1 MSTFFSRIGLGTKL
15 SLLTGTSVAVLFLVF
30 TFLLSN
36 KASQQLETLAVEDLH
51 NQSTGVQDMVE
62 MFNSSL
68 SEEVES
74 YTRLFSSFL
83 PQPVTID
90 QAQRREINGISVPLL
105 KGGDSDLHE
114 NNAIVDDFL
123 TRTGAIA
130 TLFVRSGD
138 DFVRVA
144 TSLRKENG
152 DRAIGTKLDKA
163 SPAFAP
169 ALKGET
175 YRGLALLFGKRYIT
189 QYQPVKDNNGNT
201 IAILFVGVDITHSWE
216 IMRSKI
222 LGRQLG
228 DSGRFYV
235 LDRNNGKNY
244 GNYLFHPSEEGKRP
258 QWDERNLNTV
268 LQQTT
273 GTLEQQRP
281 DGHRQ
286 MLSWITVPGWNWT
299 VVGEVDKAALLND
312 VNTLRNQFLI
322 AGLVLSLLFAA
333 LFVVIVRRWLTRPL
347 RDAIGLASRY
357 ASGDLRA
364 SLEVKRQDEVGQ
376 LIDAI
381 NGIGN
386 GLHAIVL
393 QVRESAS
400 DIHHGT
406 NALAADSSEI
416 SEQINKQASSV
427 EETSASMEQLAATL
441 QQNAANMEEMQ
452 SLVNETAREVQKG
465 GITVEEAVAT
475 MDAIRTA
482 SQRIADITHVIESI
496 AFQTNILALNAAVEA
511 ARAGEHGKGF
521 AVVAQEVRA
530 LAARSANAVKEID
543 ELTSDTLKKVHEGH
557 TLSNNTR
564 QAMGSIT
571 AHMNHINQLVNEINN
586 ASHEQSAGINQVNIA
601 MTHIG
606 EATHINAGRV
616 SRSEQT
622 AGTLREKGAHLTEVV
637 RLFSLK
643 TD

>member
-15 SLLTGTSVAVLFLVF
+15 SLLTGTSVAVLFLIF

-258 QWDERNLNTV
+258 QWDERDLNTV

-564 QAMGSIT
+564 QAMDSIT

-586 ASHEQSAGINQVNIA
+586 ASHEQSAGVNQVNIA

>member
-105 KGGDSDLHE
+105 KGGESDLHE

-216 IMRSKI
+216 IMRNKI

-258 QWDERNLNTV
+258 QWDERDLNTV

-273 GTLEQQRP
+273 GTLEQQRT

-416 SEQINKQASSV
+416 SGQINKQASSV

>member
-74 YTRLFSSFL
+74 YTRLFNSFL
-83 PQPVTID
+83 PQPVTLD
-90 QAQRREINGISVPLL
+90 QSQRRDINGISVPLL

-114 NNAIVDDFL
+114 NNTLVDDFL

-130 TLFVRSGD
+130 TLFVHSGD

-189 QYQPVKDNNGNT
+189 QYQPVKDSSGNT

-228 DSGRFYV
+228 DSGHFYV

-258 QWDERNLNTV
+258 QWDERDLNTV
-268 LQQTT
+268 LQETA
-273 GTLEQQRP
+273 GTLEQQRT

-299 VVGEVDKAALLND
+299 VVGEVDKALLLND
-312 VNTLRNQFLI
+312 VNRLRNQFLI
-322 AGLVLSLLFAA
+322 AGLALSLLFAA

-357 ASGDLRA
+357 ASGDLRD
-364 SLEVKRQDEVGQ
+364 SLDIKRQDEVGQ
-376 LIDAI
+376 LIEAI

-386 GLHAIVL
+386 GLHTIVL

-441 QQNAANMEEMQ
+441 QQNAASMEEMQ
-452 SLVNETAREVQKG
+452 SLVNETAVEVQKG

-543 ELTSDTLKKVHEGH
+543 ELTSDTLKKVREGH

-601 MTHIG
+601 MAHIG
-606 EATHINAGRV
+606 EATHINAERV
-616 SRSEQT
+616 TRSEQT
-622 AGTLREKGAHLTEVV
+622 AETLREKGAHLTEVV

>member
-138 DFVRVA
+138 DYVRVA

-258 QWDERNLNTV
+258 QWDERDLNTV

-543 ELTSDTLKKVHEGH
+543 ELTSDTLKKVQEGH

>member
-258 QWDERNLNTV
+258 QWDERDLNTV

-347 RDAIGLASRY
+347 HDAIGLASRY

-557 TLSNNTR
+557 MLSNNTR

>member
-1 MSTFFSRIGLGTKL
+1 
-15 SLLTGTSVAVLFLVF
+15 
-30 TFLLSN
+30 
-36 KASQQLETLAVEDLH
+36 
-51 NQSTGVQDMVE
+51 
-62 MFNSSL
+62 
-68 SEEVES
+68 
-74 YTRLFSSFL
+74 
-83 PQPVTID
+83 
-90 QAQRREINGISVPLL
+90 
-105 KGGDSDLHE
+105 
-114 NNAIVDDFL
+114 
-123 TRTGAIA
+123 
-130 TLFVRSGD
+130 
-138 DFVRVA
+138 
-144 TSLRKENG
+144 
-152 DRAIGTKLDKA
+152 
-163 SPAFAP
+163 
-169 ALKGET
+169 
-175 YRGLALLFGKRYIT
+175 
-189 QYQPVKDNNGNT
+189 
-201 IAILFVGVDITHSWE
+201 
-216 IMRSKI
+216 
-222 LGRQLG
+222 
-228 DSGRFYV
+228 
-235 LDRNNGKNY
+235 
-244 GNYLFHPSEEGKRP
+244 
-258 QWDERNLNTV
+258 
-268 LQQTT
+268 
-273 GTLEQQRP
+273 
-281 DGHRQ
+281 

-299 VVGEVDKAALLND
+299 VVGEVDKAVLLND
-312 VNTLRNQFLI
+312 VNSLRNQFLI

-381 NGIGN
+381 NGIGK

-400 DIHHGT
+400 DIHLGT
-406 NALAADSSEI
+406 NQLAADSSEI

-427 EETSASMEQLAATL
+427 EETSASMEQLAATV

-452 SLVNETAREVQKG
+452 SLVNETCQEVQKG
-465 GITVEEAVAT
+465 GTTVGEAVTT

-496 AFQTNILALNAAVEA
+496 SFQTNILALNAAVEA

-543 ELTSDTLKKVHEGH
+543 ELTSDTLKKVREGH
-557 TLSNNTR
+557 TLSDNTR
-564 QAMGSIT
+564 QAMESIT
-571 AHMNHINQLVNEINN
+571 AHMKHINQLVNEINN

>member
-74 YTRLFSSFL
+74 YTRLFNSFL
-83 PQPVTID
+83 PQPVTLD
-90 QAQRREINGISVPLL
+90 QSQRRDINGISVPLL

-114 NNAIVDDFL
+114 NNTLVDDFL

-189 QYQPVKDNNGNT
+189 QYQPVKDSSGNT

-228 DSGRFYV
+228 DSGHFYV

-258 QWDERNLNTV
+258 QWDERDLNTV
-268 LQQTT
+268 LQETA

-299 VVGEVDKAALLND
+299 VVGEVDKAVLLND

-322 AGLVLSLLFAA
+322 AGLALSLLFAA

-357 ASGDLRA
+357 ASGDLRD
-364 SLEVKRQDEVGQ
+364 SLDIKRQDEVGQ
-376 LIDAI
+376 LIEAI

-386 GLHAIVL
+386 GLHTIVL
-393 QVRESAS
+393 QVRESAG

-441 QQNAANMEEMQ
+441 QQNAASMEEMQ
-452 SLVNETAREVQKG
+452 SLVNETAVEVQKG

-543 ELTSDTLKKVHEGH
+543 ELTSDTLKKVREGH
-557 TLSNNTR
+557 TLSNDTR
-564 QAMGSIT
+564 QAMESIT

-601 MTHIG
+601 MAHIG
-606 EATHINAGRV
+606 EATHINAERV
-616 SRSEQT
+616 TRSEQT

>member
-105 KGGDSDLHE
+105 KGGESDLHE

-258 QWDERNLNTV
+258 QWDERDLNTV

>member
-36 KASQQLETLAVEDLH
+36 KASQQLENLALEDLH

-62 MFNSSL
+62 MFNNSL

-74 YTRLFSSFL
+74 YTRLFTSFL

-90 QAQRREINGISVPLL
+90 QSQRREINGISVPLL

-114 NNAIVDDFL
+114 NNATVDDFL

-169 ALKGET
+169 VLKGDV

-189 QYQPVKDNNGNT
+189 QYQPVKDTQGNT

-216 IMRSKI
+216 VMRSKI

-228 DSGRFYV
+228 ESGHFFV
-235 LDRNNGKNY
+235 LDRNRGINY

-258 QWDERNLNTV
+258 QWDEQELETL
-268 LQQTT
+268 LQKTT

-281 DGHRQ
+281 DGRQ
-286 MLSWITVPGWNWT
+286 RMLSWITVPGWNWT
-299 VVGEVDKAALLND
+299 VVGEVDKAVLLND
-312 VNTLRNQFLI
+312 VNSLRNQFLI

-381 NGIGN
+381 NGIGK

-400 DIHHGT
+400 DIHLGT
-406 NALAADSSEI
+406 NQLAADSSEI

-427 EETSASMEQLAATL
+427 EETSASMEQLAATV

-452 SLVNETAREVQKG
+452 SLVNETCQEVQKG
-465 GITVEEAVAT
+465 GTTVGEAVTT

-496 AFQTNILALNAAVEA
+496 SFQTNILALNAAVEA

-543 ELTSDTLKKVHEGH
+543 ELTSDTLKKVREGH
-557 TLSNNTR
+557 TLSDNTR
-564 QAMGSIT
+564 QAMESIT

>member
-74 YTRLFSSFL
+74 YTRLFNSFL
-83 PQPVTID
+83 PQPVTLD
-90 QAQRREINGISVPLL
+90 QSQRRDINGISVPLL

-114 NNAIVDDFL
+114 NNTLVDDFL

-189 QYQPVKDNNGNT
+189 QYQPVKDSSGNT

-228 DSGRFYV
+228 DSGHFYV

-258 QWDERNLNTV
+258 QWDERDLNTV
-268 LQQTT
+268 LQETA
-273 GTLEQQRP
+273 GTLEQQRT

-299 VVGEVDKAALLND
+299 VVGEVDKAVLLND

-322 AGLVLSLLFAA
+322 AGLALSLLFAA

-357 ASGDLRA
+357 ASGDLRD
-364 SLEVKRQDEVGQ
+364 SLDIKRQDEVGQ
-376 LIDAI
+376 LIEAI

-386 GLHAIVL
+386 GLHTIVL
-393 QVRESAS
+393 QVRESAG

-441 QQNAANMEEMQ
+441 QQNAASMEEMQ
-452 SLVNETAREVQKG
+452 SLVNETAVEVQKG

-543 ELTSDTLKKVHEGH
+543 ELTSDTLKKVREGH

-601 MTHIG
+601 MAHIG
-606 EATHINAGRV
+606 EATHINAERV
-616 SRSEQT
+616 TRSEQT
-622 AGTLREKGAHLTEVV
+622 AETLREKGAHLTEVV

>member
-15 SLLTGTSVAVLFLVF
+15 SLLTGTSVAVLFLIF

-105 KGGDSDLHE
+105 KGGESDLHE

-216 IMRSKI
+216 IMRNKI

-258 QWDERNLNTV
+258 QWDERDLNTV

-386 GLHAIVL
+386 GLHTIVL

>member
-228 DSGRFYV
+228 DSGHFYV

-258 QWDERNLNTV
+258 QWDERDLNTV

-273 GTLEQQRP
+273 GTLEQQRS

>member
-36 KASQQLETLAVEDLH
+36 KACQQLETLAVEDLH

-105 KGGDSDLHE
+105 KGGESDLHE

-216 IMRSKI
+216 IMRNKI

-258 QWDERNLNTV
+258 QWDERDLNTV

-386 GLHAIVL
+386 GLHTIVL

>member
-36 KASQQLETLAVEDLH
+36 KASQQLETLAMEDLH

-138 DFVRVA
+138 DFMRVA

-189 QYQPVKDNNGNT
+189 QYQPVKDSNGNT

-258 QWDERNLNTV
+258 QWDERDLNTV

-364 SLEVKRQDEVGQ
+364 SLEVKSQDEVGQ

-386 GLHAIVL
+386 GLHTIVL

>member
-216 IMRSKI
+216 IMRNKI

-258 QWDERNLNTV
+258 QWDERDLNTV

-364 SLEVKRQDEVGQ
+364 SLEVKSQDEVGQ

>member
-74 YTRLFSSFL
+74 YTRLFNSFL
-83 PQPVTID
+83 PQPVTLD
-90 QAQRREINGISVPLL
+90 QSQRRDINGISVPLL

-114 NNAIVDDFL
+114 NNTLVDDFL

-189 QYQPVKDNNGNT
+189 QYQPVKDSSGNT

-228 DSGRFYV
+228 DSGHFYV

-258 QWDERNLNTV
+258 QWDERDLNTV
-268 LQQTT
+268 LQETA

-299 VVGEVDKAALLND
+299 VVGEVDKAVLLND

-322 AGLVLSLLFAA
+322 AGLALSLLFAA

-357 ASGDLRA
+357 ASGDLRD
-364 SLEVKRQDEVGQ
+364 SLDIKRQDEVGQ
-376 LIDAI
+376 LIEAI

-386 GLHAIVL
+386 GLHTIVL
-393 QVRESAS
+393 QVRESAG

-441 QQNAANMEEMQ
+441 QQNAASMEEMQ
-452 SLVNETAREVQKG
+452 SLVNETAVEVQKG

-543 ELTSDTLKKVHEGH
+543 ELTSDTLKKVREGH

-564 QAMGSIT
+564 QAMESIT

-601 MTHIG
+601 MAHIG
-606 EATHINAGRV
+606 EATHINAERV
-616 SRSEQT
+616 TRSEKT

>member
-74 YTRLFSSFL
+74 YTRLFNSFL
-83 PQPVTID
+83 PQPVTLD
-90 QAQRREINGISVPLL
+90 QSQRRDINGISVPLL

-114 NNAIVDDFL
+114 NNTLVDDFL

-189 QYQPVKDNNGNT
+189 QYQPVKDSSGNT

-228 DSGRFYV
+228 DSGHFYV

-258 QWDERNLNTV
+258 QWDERDLNTV
-268 LQQTT
+268 LQETA

-299 VVGEVDKAALLND
+299 VVGEVDKAVLLND

-322 AGLVLSLLFAA
+322 AGLALSLLFAA

-357 ASGDLRA
+357 ASGDLRD
-364 SLEVKRQDEVGQ
+364 SLDIKRQDEVGQ
-376 LIDAI
+376 LIEAI

-386 GLHAIVL
+386 GLHTIVL
-393 QVRESAS
+393 QVRESAG

-441 QQNAANMEEMQ
+441 QQNAASMEEMQ
-452 SLVNETAREVQKG
+452 SLVNETAVEVQKG

-543 ELTSDTLKKVHEGH
+543 ELTSDTLKKVREGH

-564 QAMGSIT
+564 QAMESIT

-601 MTHIG
+601 MAHIG
-606 EATHINAGRV
+606 EATHINAERV
-616 SRSEQT
+616 TRSEQT
-622 AGTLREKGAHLTEVV
+622 AETLREKGAHLTEVV

>member
-258 QWDERNLNTV
+258 QWDERDLNTV

-273 GTLEQQRP
+273 GTLEQQRT

>member
-36 KASQQLETLAVEDLH
+36 KASQQLETLAMEDLH

-189 QYQPVKDNNGNT
+189 QYQPVKDSNGNT

-258 QWDERNLNTV
+258 QWDERDLNTV

-364 SLEVKRQDEVGQ
+364 SLEVKSQDEVGQ

-386 GLHAIVL
+386 GLHTIVL

>member
-216 IMRSKI
+216 IMRNKI

-258 QWDERNLNTV
+258 QWDERDLNTV